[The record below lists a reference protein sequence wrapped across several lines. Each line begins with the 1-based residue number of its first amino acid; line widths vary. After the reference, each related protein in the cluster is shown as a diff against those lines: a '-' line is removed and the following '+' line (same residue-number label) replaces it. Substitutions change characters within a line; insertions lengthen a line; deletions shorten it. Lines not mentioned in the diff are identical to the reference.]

1 MDADMNIVIN
11 SLLGIVLLNPNNIKA
26 EYKYLIIPI
35 TCNSRNT
42 IKQTVKNF
50 FFLLMKFNSEK
61 FELFTI

>member
-42 IKQTVKNF
+42 IKQTVKSVKFTLVF
-50 FFLLMKFNSEK
+50 FPLA
-61 FELFTI
+61 